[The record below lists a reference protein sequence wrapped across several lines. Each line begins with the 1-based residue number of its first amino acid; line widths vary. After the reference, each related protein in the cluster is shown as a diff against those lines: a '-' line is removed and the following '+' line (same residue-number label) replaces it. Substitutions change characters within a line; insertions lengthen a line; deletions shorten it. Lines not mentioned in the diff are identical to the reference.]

1 MIIKYKT
8 FRQFVLEMNAAG
20 AGGVFGDAPS
30 MGHGGAVGNTDFYAP
45 GDSRIPVALGAK
57 KVGKKRKIVVQRRP
71 LIK

>member
-8 FRQFVLEMNAAG
+8 FKQFISEMNAAG
-20 AGGVFGDAPS
+20 TGGVFGTATS
-30 MGHGGAVGNTDFYAP
+30 MGHGGAVGNSDFYAP
-45 GDSRIPVALGAK
+45 GSAIIPTALGSK